1 MNIQLDT
8 HKVCNYFGKK
18 EECPFESIGCMFLHL
33 DTPQDQDAQSE
44 DAIEMDDADSFIPV
58 ETSAILVEIRWKIK
72 IIYEEYFTGGI
83 ESVQNQSCV

>member
-33 DTPQDQDAQSE
+33 DTPQDQDAQSD

-58 ETSAILVEIRWKIK
+58 E
-72 IIYEEYFTGGI
+72 
-83 ESVQNQSCV
+83 NQCHICKDMMQVNDLFYHIQRLST